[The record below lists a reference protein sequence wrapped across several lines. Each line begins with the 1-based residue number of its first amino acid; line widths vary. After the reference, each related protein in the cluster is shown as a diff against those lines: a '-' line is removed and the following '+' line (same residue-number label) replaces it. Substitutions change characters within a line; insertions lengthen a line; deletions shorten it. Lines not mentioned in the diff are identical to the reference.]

1 MVTLVKPVQPT
12 NASLPILVT
21 LSPSTERGMVTV
33 LLPLSLY
40 FVMLAVPSSNTL
52 YSKLSLV
59 PLVSAPAANGMTLN
73 MPITIIADNNT
84 EVILFNFVII
94 FPPKK

>member
-52 YSKLSLV
+52 YSKLPLV
-59 PLVSAPAANGMTLN
+59 PFVSAPATNGMTLN

>member
-1 MVTLVKPVQPT
+1 MIVLFPFSISCPKQRSETSVTGFPSIVSGIATSVAVPIYLVTVTSPLLIVYFQSDSS
-12 NASLPILVT
+12 ASL
-21 LSPSTERGMVTV
+21 
-33 LLPLSLY
+33 
-40 FVMLAVPSSNTL
+40 
-52 YSKLSLV
+52 
-59 PLVSAPAANGMTLN
+59 APATNGMTLN